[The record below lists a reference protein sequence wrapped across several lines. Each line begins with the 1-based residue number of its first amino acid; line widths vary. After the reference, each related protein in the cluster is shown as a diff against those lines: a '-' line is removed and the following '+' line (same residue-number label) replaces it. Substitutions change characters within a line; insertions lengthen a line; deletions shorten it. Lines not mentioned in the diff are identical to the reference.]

1 MLKFHH
7 LEVASIKRETA
18 GCVSIKFV
26 IPTEIS
32 SEFAFQAG
40 QHVTVKTVLDGEE
53 VRRSYSLCSAPQE
66 GEFRIAIKEVEGGK
80 FSTYANRFLRPGQT
94 LEVMPPVGTF
104 TLPLN
109 PKQTK
114 NYVAFA
120 AGSGI
125 TPVFSIMKSVLATEP
140 GSRFILF
147 YGNRDSDSIIFKNE
161 ISDLKN
167 KYLNRLSVHHILSQE
182 DPGTDLFHGRI
193 DASKCDLFL
202 KSIAPVHS
210 TDEFLICGPLGMME
224 ELRSL
229 LQEKGVPPA
238 HIHSELFGV
247 PVASGHSAKL
257 EKKQSYVS
265 SEITLTIDGNTF
277 SFSPTMESNSILE
290 AAQHAGADVPYA
302 CKAGVC
308 CTCKAKLIA
317 GEVDFHTNYGL
328 MEEELQQGY
337 ILTCQAL
344 PKSAQV
350 ILSFD
355 E

>member
-18 GCVSIKFV
+18 GCVSIQFA
-26 IPTEIS
+26 IPPAIS

-40 QHVTVKTVLDGEE
+40 QHVTVRTVLDGEE

-80 FSTYANRFLRPGQT
+80 FSTYANRVLRPGQT

-109 PKQTK
+109 STQSK

-140 GSRFILF
+140 GSRFTLF

-193 DASKCDLFL
+193 DASKGEVFL
-202 KSIAPVHS
+202 KSLAPFQ
-210 TDEFLICGPLGMME
+210 TADEFLICGPQGMTD

-229 LQEKGVPPA
+229 LLEKGVPSA

-247 PVASGHSAKL
+247 PTSGPAAKL
-257 EKKQSYVS
+257 QKKQTYVS

-277 SFSPTMESNSILE
+277 SFSPTADSNSILE

-308 CTCKAKLIA
+308 CTCKAKLIT
-317 GEVDFHTNYGL
+317 GEVEFHTNYGL
-328 MEEELQQGY
+328 MEDELQQGY
-337 ILTCQAL
+337 VLTCQAL